1 MAKEAQYR
9 ARDAGFSLRETV
21 RNNPLPAAMIAVGLG
36 WLAVQ
41 ATMGGDGR
49 VVREVEAYPYREREE
64 LGRRRA
70 MAGEARQ
77 REETVS
83 RMQERAGET
92 ITHAQER
99 AGELAGEVQ
108 ERAQQVT
115 HEAQRQVRRARGRF
129 ETMFDEN
136 PLGMG
141 AIALAVGAAIGMM
154 LPSTRREDRI
164 MGEARDTLMQRA
176 GEVAEETMGKVEQA
190 AQEAEQTVEE
200 TVEEESQRQE
210 DFIT

>member
-1 MAKEAQYR
+1 
-9 ARDAGFSLRETV
+9 
-21 RNNPLPAAMIAVGLG
+21 
-36 WLAVQ
+36 
-41 ATMGGDGR
+41 
-49 VVREVEAYPYREREE
+49 
-64 LGRRRA
+64 
-70 MAGEARQ
+70 
-77 REETVS
+77 
-83 RMQERAGET
+83 MQERAGET

-154 LPSTRREDRI
+154 LPSTRREGRI
-164 MGEARDTLMQRA
+164 MGEARDTLMQRGRGGRRDHGQGRA
-176 GEVAEETMGKVEQA
+176 GRP
-190 AQEAEQTVEE
+190 EASRPSRRRSRKKPTPG
-200 TVEEESQRQE
+200 RL
-210 DFIT
+210 IT